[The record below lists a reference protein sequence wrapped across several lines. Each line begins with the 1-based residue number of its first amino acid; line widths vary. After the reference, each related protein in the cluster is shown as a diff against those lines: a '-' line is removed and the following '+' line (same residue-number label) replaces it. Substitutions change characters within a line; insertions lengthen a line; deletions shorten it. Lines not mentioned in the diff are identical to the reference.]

1 MSDHEPIPGSVFN
14 PRQVRVL
21 KIVVI
26 VLSVLLLL
34 GLVLLVFGFYREAR
48 KLGREEPPASREAS
62 ARLPDRGGDISL
74 DVPAGAQIERIA
86 VDGGRVVLHLRGPE
100 GEQVIVVDPESGGAV
115 TRLRLNPR

>member
-1 MSDHEPIPGSVFN
+1 MSDNEPIPGSVFN
-14 PRQVRVL
+14 PRQVRIL

-48 KLGREEPPASREAS
+48 KLGQDAPPASREAS
-62 ARLPDRGGDISL
+62 ARLPDRGGNISL
-74 DVPAGAQIERIA
+74 DIPAGAKIERIA

-100 GEQVIVVDPESGGAV
+100 GEQVIVVDTESGGAV